1 MPADPVEAP
10 LRLLEQLK
18 TSFTAGE
25 AARLERLL
33 ARLERA
39 RFRDAAS
46 LGRFHEALLFLR
58 AYPHNARV
66 ARRSERLLE
75 GFSERVA
82 RLRAA
87 GAELSPLEDPEISG
101 IAGTAFSAIFT
112 WPLACHLAA
121 RYPGAVEIDWEAEE
135 CVDRLG
141 PSLPRFILL
150 LEDDTLVEANVPYAD
165 WLGAARGD
173 LAWLLKRLAAW
184 PRAPEEKAELYEL
197 WRVPIRWELGDT
209 PAARTHTR
217 LAARRLFYQRTPLVR
232 RSEVS
237 LAAELAGPPL
247 PLKAVARRRAAALLD
262 LARDTSAARY
272 RELWGFTYGD
282 PRYVLEA
289 DAGRGV
295 RFFLWGVPPERRLP
309 LRAYHAGF
317 YIKNG
322 VPIGYFET
330 LSFIERVEVGFN
342 VYYTFREG
350 ESAWLYGRLLR
361 LLNQVLGVTRFS
373 MDPYQLGRH
382 NEEAIKAGAFW
393 FYRKLGLRPMR
404 AELARVADAEAEKIR
419 TRPGYRTPPH
429 ILERLAEGPMIYE
442 PPGASVGEWDRF
454 EVRKLGMAVAR
465 RTAAR
470 FAGDAAR
477 AREAA
482 TQEVAAALE
491 VRTSG
496 WNRDEQRAYSHLA
509 PALALIP
516 DLPRWNRAEKRA
528 VTAIIRAKAAPEE
541 SRYLRLLQA
550 HDRLRAAWLRLGS

>member
-1 MPADPVEAP
+1 MPADSAEAP
-10 LRLLEQLK
+10 LALLEQLK
-18 TSFTAGE
+18 TSYSAGD
-25 AARLERLL
+25 AARIERLL
-33 ARLERA
+33 TRLERA

-46 LGRFHEALLFLR
+46 LARFHEALLFLR
-58 AYPHNARV
+58 AHPHNARV
-66 ARRSERLLE
+66 VRRSEKLLA
-75 GFSERVA
+75 GFSGRVA

-87 GAELSPLEDPEISG
+87 GADLSPLEDPEVSG
-101 IAGTAFSAIFT
+101 IAGTAYSAIFT
-112 WPLACHLAA
+112 WPAACHLAA

-135 CVDRLG
+135 WVERLG
-141 PSLPRFILL
+141 PSLPRFILF
-150 LEDDTLVEANVPYAD
+150 LEDDSLVEANVPYAD
-165 WLGAARGD
+165 WLAAAGEG

-184 PRAPEEKAELYEL
+184 PRAPEEKTELYDL
-197 WRVPIRWELGDT
+197 WRVPIRWELGNT

-217 LAARRLFYQRTPLVR
+217 LPARRLFYQRTPLIR

-247 PLKAVARRRAAALLD
+247 PLRPVARRRAEALLD

-272 RELWGFTYGD
+272 RELWGFTHGD

-289 DAGRGV
+289 EAGRGV
-295 RFFLWGVPPERRLP
+295 QFFLWGVPSEWRLP

-317 YIKNG
+317 YVKNG

-361 LLNQVLGVTRFS
+361 LLNQVLGVTSFS
-373 MDPYQLGRH
+373 MDPYQIGRH

-404 AELARVADAEAEKIR
+404 AELARLADAEAEKIR
-419 TRPGYRTPPH
+419 TRPGYRTPPR

-442 PPGASVGEWDRF
+442 APGASVGEWDRF

-465 RTAAR
+465 RVAAR
-470 FAGDAAR
+470 FGGDAER

-482 TQEVAAALE
+482 AQKVATALE
-491 VRTSG
+491 VRPARWT
-496 WNRDEQRAYSHLA
+496 RDEQWAFSRLA
-509 PALALIP
+509 PALALVP
-516 DLPRWNRAEKRA
+516 DLARWNCGEKRA
-528 VTAIIRAKAAPEE
+528 ASAIIRAKAAPEE
-541 SRYLRLLQA
+541 SLYLRLLQA